1 MEGTPYVFLDESG
14 DFNFGE
20 KGSAYFV
27 VTAVTMRR
35 PIGIDSA
42 LSEYRYECLDSG
54 WGLEYFHCAKDGP
67 LVRRRVFEIIRE
79 HLNQMQI
86 DFLVVEKSKT
96 EPSSRPPVRFYP
108 GVVGSLLTRVILRT
122 GVRGGQ
128 RVVIVTDRIP
138 VKRTRLAVE
147 RATRDFL
154 PGASDD
160 GPRYDLHHHESR
172 SHFGLQVADYCC
184 WAIQRKWSRHDD
196 RYFALI
202 EPALRS
208 AIESGTGLAAQ
219 WRRDQDRSA
228 PDQRPCAPRR

>member
-14 DFNFGE
+14 NFDFGE
-20 KGSAYFV
+20 QGSAFFI

-35 PIGIDSA
+35 PIEIDSA

-54 WGLEYFHCAKDGP
+54 WDLEFFHCAKDGP
-67 LVRRRVFEIIRE
+67 VVRRRVFEIIRE

-86 DFLVVEKSKT
+86 DFLVVDKSRT
-96 EPSSRPPVRFYP
+96 EPSSRAPVRFYP
-108 GVVGSLLTRVILRT
+108 KVVGSLLARVIPRT
-122 GVRGGQ
+122 GVRDGQ
-128 RVVIVTDRIP
+128 RVVIVTDRLP

-147 RATRDFL
+147 RATRDAL
-154 PGASDD
+154 PGASGG

-202 EPALRS
+202 EPALRW
-208 AIESGTGLAAQ
+208 ALPSGPRTPVAPKS
-219 WRRDQDRSA
+219 RSVG
-228 PDQRPCAPRR
+228 PRSGA